1 MRHIR
6 WIIVV
11 TGILLTSLLSHA
23 DDRDKAEK
31 QLRHIT
37 AMASDPTGRRVVS
50 ITMSD
55 FLKVKRVD
63 LIKQRR
69 MLNLNYGGLFLAYK
83 VMATGTTLEELAAEI
98 HRGST
103 MAEIAGKQ
111 GNWKQILDEVKK
123 LNGKI
128 DRHLYEHFVD
138 AREDHQRDQDDRY
151 NLMSD
156 ITKADNDV
164 GDEDLASAGD
174 VYDRAH
180 DLAMQRAGRH
190 PDESPDAVD
199 DLQFRRDHARDSAP
213 KPSDVGISK
222 PPR

>member
-1 MRHIR
+1 MKRIG
-6 WIIVV
+6 WVV
-11 TGILLTSLLSHA
+11 VLGILTSLPAGA
-23 DDRDKAEK
+23 DERDKAEK

-55 FLKVKRVD
+55 FLKVKRRELV
-63 LIKQRR
+63 KQRR
-69 MLNLNYGGLFLAYK
+69 ALNLNYGGLFLAYK
-83 VMATGTTLEELAAEI
+83 VMAAGTALEELAAEA
-98 HRGST
+98 HSGKT
-103 MAEIAGKQ
+103 MVEIAEERH

-128 DRHLYEHFVD
+128 DRHLYEHFLD
-138 AREDHQRDQDDRY
+138 AREDRQREKDDGY

-156 ITKADNDV
+156 VTKADDDV
-164 GDEDLASAGD
+164 GEDDLALAGD

-180 DLAMQRAGRH
+180 DLAMRRAGRH

-199 DLQFRRDHARDSAP
+199 SLQFRRDHARDGSP
-213 KPSDVGISK
+213 KASDVGVSTTT
-222 PPR
+222 PH